1 MGLKED
7 IAKVEKKINTIEHE
21 SFAMEML
28 KDQRKQNKRMF
39 IILLVVLFMWFA
51 TIGYLVYIL
60 NDIGTIEEETRTQEI
75 DTSSIEYS
83 DIINGDYYGED

>member
-1 MGLKED
+1 MGIKED